1 MLYKNERKRKEENCS
16 NLTWWTRWNGEL
28 NGSQVGY
35 CWSLSAWINEAKR
48 DNEIT
53 SAALHAFRREKTNQ
67 KAGAAQ
73 RERERRPPWKEKTK
87 QKIEE
92 LEVIE
97 IYIYYGIIIV
107 CGGRWKWREDKKRP
121 VDDSCGTE
129 RERDQL
135 WPTFLLSFLIAMLCH
150 ALLAVRPS
158 LIRQRVWRELTTF
171 TRFRFFVFCLCHK
184 FQIYLTKKKKK
195 IQRKEKENQIGI
207 WCFPLITLDGYIA
220 RSYYT
225 TRRRPIALVFSF
237 DCVCAPVAP
246 SLFSPF
252 FFIRFLWTF
261 GARLYHEFHIGSF
274 AERYSSNGD
283 ERRISLWKRFWF

>member
-1 MLYKNERKRKEENCS
+1 MGDESE
-16 NLTWWTRWNGEL
+16 
-28 NGSQVGY
+28 
-35 CWSLSAWINEAKR
+35 
-48 DNEIT
+48 
-53 SAALHAFRREKTNQ
+53 EKT
-67 KAGAAQ
+67 
-73 RERERRPPWKEKTK
+73 
-87 QKIEE
+87 
-92 LEVIE
+92 
-97 IYIYYGIIIV
+97 
-107 CGGRWKWREDKKRP
+107 KKRP

-171 TRFRFFVFCLCHK
+171 TRFRFFVFVPQVPNIFDQK
-184 FQIYLTKKKKK
+184 EKKKYKEKKKK
-195 IQRKEKENQIGI
+195 IKLDMI

-237 DCVCAPVAP
+237 DCVCCPGRP
-246 SLFSPF
+246 FSFFAF
-252 FFIRFLWTF
+252 FFKFFAFVSF
-261 GARLYHEFHIGSF
+261 GLFGGRLYHEFHIASF

-283 ERRISLWKRFWF
+283 EKKNFTLKKILI